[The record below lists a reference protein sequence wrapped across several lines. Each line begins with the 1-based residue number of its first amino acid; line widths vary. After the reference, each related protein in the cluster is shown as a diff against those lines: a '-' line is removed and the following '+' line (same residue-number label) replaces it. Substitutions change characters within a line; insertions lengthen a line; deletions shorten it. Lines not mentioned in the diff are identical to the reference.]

1 MRVKMNNGVI
11 LESDNEA
18 VNEMRLKHGGVEVK
32 SRKGSRKAATKT
44 TDTSKD
50 K

>member
-1 MRVKMNNGVI
+1 MRVKMKNGVI

-18 VNEMRLKHGGVEVK
+18 VNEMRLKHGGVEAK
-32 SRKGSRKAATKT
+32 NRKGSRRTATKT
-44 TDTSKD
+44 TDTGKE